1 LGSCHHRGVSTE
13 NSFSRYSCLCVLHGF
28 CKITSSKLF
37 KQSFLGRS
45 HMGKLGAK
53 TSQWRPVQVPY
64 LPYPRYVTVRQK
76 LELFGRPLRNQQ
88 HPTIK
93 VQTFIVK
100 TSRSKWRR
108 KVGWVPSHQQGM
120 GNSFYLLPWG
130 FSVAHHHYFFN

>member
-1 LGSCHHRGVSTE
+1 VC
-13 NSFSRYSCLCVLHGF
+13 NYSIC
-28 CKITSSKLF
+28 
-37 KQSFLGRS
+37 
-45 HMGKLGAK
+45 
-53 TSQWRPVQVPY
+53 PVQVPY
-64 LPYPRYVTVRQK
+64 LPYPRYATVRQK

-120 GNSFYLLPWG
+120 GNSFYLLSWG
-130 FSVAHHHYFFN
+130 FDVIFVTRNFLRFLGVRFR